1 MIAVNYF
8 SMAINKIPYMG
19 VGRNMAYT
27 KEVFKSTN
35 GFKSHYS
42 LMSGDD
48 DLFIQEAARKSNY
61 TIQLDPDSFQY
72 SEAKEDWES
81 FVLQKSRHYTTSPR
95 YKVFKKAMLGIYPAT
110 LILMLISFVLL
121 ILQSGW
127 WIHALAGFGFVTAI
141 KWWLLGLCFK
151 KLKSPGFI
159 ALLPITDLV
168 YVLILPFFY
177 YSALQKNSSKWK

>member
-1 MIAVNYF
+1 
-8 SMAINKIPYMG
+8 
-19 VGRNMAYT
+19 
-27 KEVFKSTN
+27 
-35 GFKSHYS
+35 
-42 LMSGDD
+42 MSGDD

-141 KWWLLGLCFK
+141 KWWFLGLCFK
-151 KLKSPGFI
+151 RLKSPGFI